1 MKKQKVNKKILWLL
15 KISLRN
21 CLPTFLLCATILLI
35 TALLPYVT
43 LLANRSIVNILVS
56 DIDTGTVSVAFY
68 SVVSVYLLLFFVQK
82 ASGFLKVYGG
92 NSFQYKC
99 NLLFQKIFMWKSYHT
114 EQARFYDPQ
123 FLNNY
128 NLASQGVGKIGAYIL
143 ALSQIVLTNLV
154 SIATTFIIFACN
166 EPFLLLYMLLVFPV
180 SFYIYQKTAQKDFEL
195 SRQQIEE
202 KRHHT
207 YFKEVLTGKTYAK
220 ELRIY
225 RAQDVLFGKW
235 KEKYDQLI
243 IRQQALNLKKIR
255 YGNLVT
261 LYNFFLRLISSG
273 LLIVGLF
280 QGRYDTGTFVM
291 LFGMLETSNQQL
303 RSIASM
309 VASKFHYDRKY
320 MELLFDFLYPVKKA
334 DIRMINR
341 SQYEESHAK
350 LPDFVSLECR
360 NVSFSYPRSDRKAV
374 CNVSF
379 FLHQNEVVSIL
390 GYNGSGKTTL
400 SKLINGSFSPS
411 EGGFLWNGLPL
422 TDEMRSLLFPE
433 FGIAAQE
440 FSRFSISLKENVSM
454 KNVNLLDEEEML
466 REAYSKASL
475 TGLIDKLRNGDDTIL
490 GKEYSDEGIDLST
503 GEWQRVELASAF
515 YRKKPILLFDEP
527 TASVDPLKE
536 MALIQELKEHLDGR
550 TAILI
555 SHRIG
560 FARIADRILFM
571 ENGSIVESGTHEELI
586 AQNGKYARLFYEQK
600 RLYEDLSV

>member
-1 MKKQKVNKKILWLL
+1 MKKQKVNRKVLWLL

-21 CLPTFLLCATILLI
+21 CLPAFLLCAAILLI
-35 TALLPYVT
+35 TAILPYVT
-43 LLANRSIVNILVS
+43 LLANKSIVNILVS
-56 DIDTGTVSVAFY
+56 DIGAETVSVMFY

-99 NLLFQKIFMWKSYHT
+99 NLLFQKIFMWKAYHT
-114 EQARFYDPQ
+114 EQERFYEPQ

-128 NLASQGVGKIGAYIL
+128 NLASQGVGKIGSYVL
-143 ALSQIVLTNLV
+143 TLSQIVLTNMV
-154 SIATTFIIFACN
+154 SIVTTFIIFACN

-180 SFYIYQKTAQKDFEL
+180 SFYVYKQTAKKDFEL
-195 SRQQIEE
+195 SRQQIDE

-207 YFKEVLTGKTYAK
+207 YFKEVLTEKTYAK
-220 ELRIY
+220 ELRIC
-225 RAQDVLFGKW
+225 RAQDFLFGKW
-235 KEKYDQLI
+235 KEKYDRLI

-261 LYNFFLRLISSG
+261 LYNFFLRLIAAS
-273 LLIVGLF
+273 LLIMGLF
-280 QGRYDTGTFVM
+280 QVRYDTGTFVM
-291 LFGMLETSNQQL
+291 LFGMLEISNQQL
-303 RSIASM
+303 RSMANMI
-309 VASKFHYDRKY
+309 ASKFHYDRKY
-320 MELLFDFLYPVKKA
+320 MELLYDFLYPVQKS
-334 DIRMINR
+334 DIQMINK
-341 SQYEESHAK
+341 SQYKENQTK
-350 LPDFVSLECR
+350 LPDFESLECR
-360 NVSFSYPRSDRKAV
+360 NVSFCYPGSDRNAV
-374 CNVSF
+374 CNASF
-379 FLHQNEVVSIL
+379 TLHRNEIVSIL

-422 TDEMRSLLFPE
+422 TNEMRSRLFPE

-440 FSRFSISLKENVSM
+440 FSRFSIPLKENVSM
-454 KNVNLLDEEEML
+454 KNAKSPSEEKML
-466 REAYSKASL
+466 HEAYAQASL
-475 TGLIDKLRNGDDTIL
+475 TGLIDRLRYGDNTIL

-515 YRKKPILLFDEP
+515 YGAKPILLFDEP

-536 MALIQELKEHLDGR
+536 MALIRELKEHLEGR

-586 AQNGKYARLFYEQK
+586 LQNGKYARLFYEQK
-600 RLYEDLSV
+600 KLYEDLTV